1 LFNAAAFYNSINNFI
16 FYSKLSGA
24 NGGDSLVLVGQSL
37 IPAFKFEQRAAHLA
51 GFEAMVDLHPH
62 PLDWLHWQNT
72 ISYVRGIF
80 QEPIAGIKNVPFIP
94 ATRWLSEVK
103 AELLPK
109 GKTFRNLSL
118 YFEADHTFNQ
128 NKPFTAYDTETE
140 TNSYTLLNAGI
151 SANIA
156 RKSKT
161 LFNIYLLGNNLTDVA
176 YQNHL
181 SRLKYTDVNPVTGR
195 RGVFNM
201 GRNFSIKLNIPLSFN
216 NK

>member
-1 LFNAAAFYNSINNFI
+1 
-16 FYSKLSGA
+16 
-24 NGGDSLVLVGQSL
+24 
-37 IPAFKFEQRAAHLA
+37 
-51 GFEAMVDLHPH
+51 
-62 PLDWLHWQNT
+62 
-72 ISYVRGIF
+72 
-80 QEPIAGIKNVPFIP
+80 
-94 ATRWLSEVK
+94 
-103 AELLPK
+103 LLPK